1 MVGEHP
7 VKDWLKFPDVVV
19 RNLPIVQ
26 GDGKPLPFDRMAL
39 DAGQPLSQFLLHL
52 IEFRQKFGISF
63 QASAGTFG
71 TEDFESMATR
81 MSPESLARVWSS
93 TMGVRVPS

>member
-39 DAGQPLSQFLLHL
+39 DAA
-52 IEFRQKFGISF
+52 
-63 QASAGTFG
+63 ASR
-71 TEDFESMATR
+71 SR
-81 MSPESLARVWSS
+81 SS
-93 TMGVRVPS
+93 CST